1 MMSRNIA
8 FIAALAIG
16 AAFGADTQRGKQ
28 LFNEGKYAEAEA
40 ELRKVV
46 SEHGDDV
53 EARRYLGL
61 ALIEQ
66 NRASDAAPFIEK
78 AAESDPSGENKI
90 ALARLHVARKEYD
103 KAEEALKD
111 AEGSDLE
118 YVRGLVHLN
127 RDNYEAAARDFE
139 AYLEK
144 NPEHAYAHYYAGL
157 AYNGMKR
164 PDKMLSHFQTFVSKK
179 PDAPEAR
186 KVRAVLK
193 TGR

>member
-1 MMSRNIA
+1 MTLRNLGLIG
-8 FIAALAIG
+8 ILAIG
-16 AAFGADTQRGKQ
+16 TALAADAGRGKP
-28 LFNEGKYAEAEA
+28 LYTEGKYSEAEA

-46 SEHGDDV
+46 QDEADNM

-66 NRASDAAPFIEK
+66 NKASDAAPFIEK
-78 AAESDPSGENKI
+78 AYESDPSGDNKI
-90 ALARLHVARKEYD
+90 ALARLHVARKDYD

-111 AEGSDLE
+111 AEGNELE
-118 YVRGLVHLN
+118 YVRGLLDLN
-127 RDNYEAAARDFE
+127 RDNFEAAARNLE
-139 AYLEK
+139 AYSEK

-157 AYNGMKR
+157 AYNGLKR
-164 PDKMLSHFQTFVSKK
+164 PDKMLSHFQTFISKR